1 MNPANAQLSF
11 AYIPFGAKPD
21 YDPNLAV
28 GCDGL
33 PPAKLCL
40 SHWPGNTTPPD
51 LNHDLST
58 GSALAFARMGKEKR
72 MQRFGPLETVAN
84 DHFDTDGLLAIFSC
98 IHSEAALAREEL
110 LLASAR
116 AGDFWCFPSR
126 RAAALDMA
134 VSAMSD
140 PERSAIGRELQ
151 KLDANERT
159 ARSFQYLLERF
170 PRGID
175 DPWSLQ
181 IEIDDELSKCESDLY
196 ELRAGGAHIERFP
209 ELDLTIVNTKKRFDS
224 RAVIEIA
231 ASDRILEMV
240 DNGGGVFVNFQL
252 TTRSWFDAPSKRALP
267 RPNLAKLAD
276 RLQQI
281 EKFEGKWAPTPND
294 VPFASLAIEPPGNAG
309 FREQRTMNLATSTDS
324 KTIQNTIITFLR
336 EGGR

>member
-1 MNPANAQLSF
+1 MKFVYL
-11 AYIPFGAKPD
+11 PFGAKPD
-21 YDPNLAV
+21 YDPNLAI

-33 PPAKLCL
+33 PPAKWCL

-58 GSALAFARMGKEKR
+58 GSALAFARISKEQQR
-72 MQRFGPLETVAN
+72 QRFGSLETVAN

-98 IHSEAALAREEL
+98 MNPEAALAREEIL
-110 LLASAR
+110 LSAAR
-116 AGDFWCFPSR
+116 SGDFWCFPSR

-134 VSAMSD
+134 VSAIGD
-140 PERSAIGRELQ
+140 AGRSAIGSELQ

-181 IEIDDELSKCESDLY
+181 IEIGDELSKCESDLY
-196 ELRAGGAHIERFP
+196 ELRASEAHIERIP
-209 ELDLTIVNTKKRFDS
+209 ELDLTIVNANRRFDS

-231 ASDRILEMV
+231 ASDRILEIV
-240 DNGGGVFVNFQL
+240 ERDGGVFVNFQL
-252 TTRSWFDAPSKRALP
+252 TTRSWFDAPSKRNLP

-281 EKFEGKWAPTPND
+281 ERSAARWTPTPND
-294 VPFASLAIEPPGNAG
+294 VPFASLAIEPESSSS
-309 FREQRTMNLATSTDS
+309 FREQRTMNQPTSIESQTV
-324 KTIQNTIITFLR
+324 QNMIITFLR
-336 EGGR
+336 ENGS